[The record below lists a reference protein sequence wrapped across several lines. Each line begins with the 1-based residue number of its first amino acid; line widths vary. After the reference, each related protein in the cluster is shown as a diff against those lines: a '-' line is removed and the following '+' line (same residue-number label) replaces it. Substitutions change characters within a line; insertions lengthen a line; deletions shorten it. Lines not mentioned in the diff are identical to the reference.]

1 VALTLTFAVVTF
13 MKLSKLAQQMLH
25 TSDPLVF

>member
-1 VALTLTFAVVTF
+1 MLMFAVVTF